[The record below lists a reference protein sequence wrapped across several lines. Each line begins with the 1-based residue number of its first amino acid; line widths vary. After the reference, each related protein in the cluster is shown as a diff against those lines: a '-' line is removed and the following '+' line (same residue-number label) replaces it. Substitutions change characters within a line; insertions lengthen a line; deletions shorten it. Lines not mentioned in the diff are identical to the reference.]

1 MEKVVL
7 DTNIVV
13 SALIGKGNP
22 RRIVELVFD
31 GKIMIFLSSLIVKE
45 YTDVLNRPKFTQY
58 PDFQNEAFNT
68 LRMLKVIATLVDPT
82 MRLDVCSDEEDNK
95 FLELAL

>member
-22 RRIVELVFD
+22 RRLLELVFE
-31 GKIMIFLSSLIVKE
+31 GRVVLFLSSIIFKE
-45 YTDVLNRPKFTQY
+45 YTDVLNRPKFTHY
-58 PDFQNEAFNT
+58 PDFHIEAFNA
-68 LRMLKVIATLVDPT
+68 LRMLKVIATSVDPI
-82 MRLDVCSDEEDNK
+82 MRLDVCSD
-95 FLELAL
+95 AAGQ